1 MIRKLKSYTDEFSV
15 SYRNLCH
22 DNGDGCAKPR
32 STLLSSGALTF
43 FAQSITTGTFFT
55 ALLIAMGA
63 PESYIGYVAM
73 ATTLCMAI
81 QFPAPLIWERMKRRK
96 SALLKLGVLG
106 DVLTYPGLPL
116 IAVLPI
122 DLGWKLT
129 LYMLLTLVTG
139 CIGQFCMPAKNA
151 WTMQSIP
158 LKKRIS
164 FTALSSM
171 TQIVINV
178 ISVFLAGAFLDGIK
192 MTEVSIFSL
201 SPTLTAI
208 FILRILAFISSLISS
223 LLLAVHVK
231 EFSYGTEHD
240 KPRTSS
246 LSLLIEPIKNRR
258 FISLILI
265 PCIWSMICGMI
276 GNYFSLY
283 LIDSVKMSYT
293 LISSASIISTP
304 IILHDKIVYRD
315 IRTTESDDCRSW
327 TDPQMLRYSTDTE
340 YQMYTNNIM
349 MYPRANHVL
358 IGFPPRLTAR
368 YRWTAN
374 FDELCGRDR
383 RWDFFNKGN
392 FNTSEPNDGAR
403 IALGISDTLFMT
415 SRDTLNWTRYEE
427 AFLSPGPENP
437 KNWLYGGLYLAHG
450 LIETPDIYPG
460 SDNQYSMYSF
470 NNRFFEGPA
479 YLDRYTIRLDGFVS
493 KHAGAREERVV
504 TKPFIFSGRE
514 MYLNFATSGN
524 GSVYIAMRTLDGQN
538 SCETCEL
545 FGDSCNRRVTFT
557 KFNGSVKDY
566 RLDGFNEPAE
576 SSFADMEGKPVYLDI
591 RLRDADIYSFK
602 FE

>member
-1 MIRKLKSYTDEFSV
+1 MKIMNIGSRRELFWDDTIIDTAQTTAEFRLHHPCRQQPVMTELGYGGYCSMIHDREMGKYRIYYHLGGIRYAESSDGLNWEKPILGMYEENNSRENNIVFRPEPDTSGFDGFDVMIDPRPECPPDEKYKAMMRLNHSKDVDKPEFWIYIS
-15 SYRNLCH
+15 S
-22 DNGDGCAKPR
+22 DGYNFKR
-32 STLLSSGALTF
+32 GW
-43 FAQSITTGTFFT
+43 
-55 ALLIAMGA
+55 
-63 PESYIGYVAM
+63 M
-73 ATTLCMAI
+73 ATDKAYGDSLNTIMWDESKQKFRMFLRGFHRSR
-81 QFPAPLIWERMKRRK
+81 FPE
-96 SALLKLGVLG
+96 
-106 DVLTYPGLPL
+106 
-116 IAVLPI
+116 
-122 DLGWKLT
+122 
-129 LYMLLTLVTG
+129 
-139 CIGQFCMPAKNA
+139 
-151 WTMQSIP
+151 
-158 LKKRIS
+158 
-164 FTALSSM
+164 
-171 TQIVINV
+171 
-178 ISVFLAGAFLDGIK
+178 
-192 MTEVSIFSL
+192 
-201 SPTLTAI
+201 
-208 FILRILAFISSLISS
+208 
-223 LLLAVHVK
+223 
-231 EFSYGTEHD
+231 
-240 KPRTSS
+240 
-246 LSLLIEPIKNRR
+246 
-258 FISLILI
+258 
-265 PCIWSMICGMI
+265 
-276 GNYFSLY
+276 
-283 LIDSVKMSYT
+283 
-293 LISSASIISTP
+293 
-304 IILHDKIVYRD
+304 DKIVYRD
-315 IRTTESDDCRSW
+315 IRATESDDCRSW

-349 MYPRANHVL
+349 MYPRADHVL
-358 IGFPPRLTAR
+358 IGFPSRLTAR

-374 FDELCGRDR
+374 FDALCGRDR
-383 RWDFFNKGN
+383 RWDFFEKGN
-392 FNTSEPNDGAR
+392 LNTREPNDGAR

-460 SDNQYSMYSF
+460 SDNQYSMYCF

-557 KFNGSVKDY
+557 KFHGGVKDY